1 MEPELVLD
9 QQIRSQIE
17 ELREQ
22 FPQTKDLYREVC
34 VLLFFRYGVTP
45 TANKLYQ
52 LVRKGS
58 MSAPSEALAQF
69 WRNMR
74 EKSRVRIEHPDLPE
88 DLKEA
93 AGELIASLW
102 GKAQSLAL
110 ESLAAFREQANA
122 SMLEAQSRQAA
133 AEAHQ
138 RELAQELLT
147 SQQDYAAAI
156 EKNRSLEQQLA
167 SALAIQTKIEGQFEQ
182 ERKANEALQHALD
195 ATQATLEN
203 THQDLEKAIQE
214 LESTKQESES
224 TRQGLIATIERQK
237 TSIETAEIQHRHET
251 TVLSTELNLTQ
262 TKADQLQ
269 KNIEALHAATASAS
283 DQYRIDSAKLQG
295 ENGDL
300 RQQIG
305 VFEGKLQGAIAEHE
319 ALSREVKELRNY
331 QNKLNVEVGMARA
344 EAEIWKNKAQNLE
357 DTLTEISKPSEAA
370 SDDGSHA
377 NS

>member
-1 MEPELVLD
+1 METELELD

-69 WRNMR
+69 WRDMR

-88 DLKEA
+88 DLKDS

-102 GKAQSLAL
+102 GKAQTLAQ

-138 RELAQELLT
+138 KELAQELLV
-147 SQQDYAAAI
+147 SQQNHATAI
-156 EKNRSLEQQLA
+156 EKNRSLEQKLA
-167 SALAIQTKIEGQFEQ
+167 FALAIQTKMEEQFQQ
-182 ERKANEALQHALD
+182 ERKANDALQHALD
-195 ATQATLEN
+195 TTQATLEN
-203 THQDLEKAIQE
+203 TNQDLENATRELKSTQQE
-214 LESTKQESES
+214 FEVN
-224 TRQGLIATIERQK
+224 RQGLIATIEQLK
-237 TSIETAEIQHRHET
+237 TSIETAETQHRHET
-251 TVLSTELNLTQ
+251 TALSAELNLARTR
-262 TKADQLQ
+262 ADQLQ
-269 KNIEALHAATASAS
+269 KDIEALQAAAASAS
-283 DQYRIDSAKLQG
+283 EQHRIDTAKLQE
-295 ENGDL
+295 ENGNL

-305 VFEGKLQGAIAEHE
+305 VVEGKLQGAIAERE
-319 ALSREVKELRNY
+319 ALFMEAKELRNH
-331 QNKLNVEVGMARA
+331 QNTLNMEVGMARA
-344 EAEIWKNKAQNLE
+344 EAEIWKDKARNLKDMLAE
-357 DTLTEISKPSEAA
+357 TSQPKEAA
-370 SDDGSHA
+370 SDDQSHA

>member
-9 QQIRSQIE
+9 RQIRSQIE

-147 SQQDYAAAI
+147 SQQDHAVAI

-251 TVLSTELNLTQ
+251 TVLSTELNLTR

-283 DQYRIDSAKLQG
+283 DQHRIDIGQVAGRKWRPAPADWRFRGQASRRHCRARSA
-295 ENGDL
+295 
-300 RQQIG
+300 
-305 VFEGKLQGAIAEHE
+305 FHE
-319 ALSREVKELRNY
+319 R
-331 QNKLNVEVGMARA
+331 
-344 EAEIWKNKAQNLE
+344 
-357 DTLTEISKPSEAA
+357 
-370 SDDGSHA
+370 
-377 NS
+377 